1 MKKFL
6 AVLLCGCLMMGVA
19 AGCGTEQAETE
30 TEKET
35 ADVRKIDGYYPFST
49 IHYMEGVDDVEEAPA
64 SLYSGTHE
72 DMEGTPYKFIGEVTG
87 VKTIDEIDDETPMP
101 CFFVRTENGDVLV
114 TNGATEHKRRGKR
127 LGSVLG
133 ESRAAAVHGTH
144 RIHLAGS
151 SRGRKELQYANR
163 DDKRDGGEGR
173 RRGL

>member
-72 DMEGTPYKFIGEVTG
+72 DIAL
-87 VKTIDEIDDETPMP
+87 
-101 CFFVRTENGDVLV
+101 RR
-114 TNGATEHKRRGKR
+114 KRRQNSK
-127 LGSVLG
+127 
-133 ESRAAAVHGTH
+133 
-144 RIHLAGS
+144 
-151 SRGRKELQYANR
+151 
-163 DDKRDGGEGR
+163 
-173 RRGL
+173 